1 MPTAASTRRRDNHN
15 VNNGLSEEEQSLAQ
29 LQEAVQQN
37 DQQRDDASKINP
49 SDDSTS
55 NTAAGNGGPATATY
69 TDGAGKP
76 IVAGADYASLRL
88 LTRRQPKDPEH
99 VLQGLDTSNVDLS
112 WTAREDSNNLDPNG
126 QPWRYPK
133 KRGKGEGSNL
143 DQFKDEITE
152 RTKNGEGCK
161 AIAEAFIAMGVDT
174 SVRAVARQRMK
185 WGLRQRVCLV
195 AIRLMSIPRT
205 CFCLVL
211 TSRFL
216 AGQEE
221 NDGARHSKYSKGS
234 SRTSQAHGQ
243 Q

>member
-15 VNNGLSEEEQSLAQ
+15 ITNSGLSDEEQSLAQ
-29 LQEAVQQN
+29 LQQAVQQN
-37 DQQRDDASKINP
+37 DQQRDDASRINP

-55 NTAAGNGGPATATY
+55 NTAAGAEGSTTATY

-112 WTAREDSNNLDPNG
+112 WTAREDSNSLDPNG

-185 WGLRQRVCLV
+185 WGLRQRVCV
-195 AIRLMSIPRT
+195 SAIRLSPISCI
-205 CFCLVL
+205 CFRLVL

-221 NDGARHSKYSKGS
+221 NDRARHRKYSKGS
-234 SRTSQAHGQ
+234 SRTSQAHG
-243 Q
+243 

>member
-1 MPTAASTRRRDNHN
+1 MPTSASTRRRDNHD
-15 VNNGLSEEEQSLAQ
+15 VNSALSEEEQSLAQ
-29 LQEAVQQN
+29 LQQVVQQN
-37 DQQRDDASKINP
+37 NQQRDDASKLNP
-49 SDDSTS
+49 SDDTTTDTATS
-55 NTAAGNGGPATATY
+55 NGGSATATY

-76 IVAGADYASLRL
+76 IVAGTDYASLRL

-112 WTAREDSNNLDPNG
+112 WTAREDSNSLDPNG

-185 WGLRQRVCLV
+185 WGLRQRVSLIAV
-195 AIRLMSIPRT
+195 RLMS
-205 CFCLVL
+205 
-211 TSRFL
+211 
-216 AGQEE
+216 
-221 NDGARHSKYSKGS
+221 
-234 SRTSQAHGQ
+234 
-243 Q
+243 